1 MTRTDVLADIGT
13 APARGLPLDAF
24 ERRVASLVT
33 KAVDQR
39 AEAMREQEAEMEGRI
54 HVQAAFERLADS
66 LHRHD
71 IRPRVETVARCFDN
85 AGLEHTKTAFGTVSV
100 CTLAR
105 TERFPATATL
115 TLGVTFDPDRLSASV
130 IYRLQ
135 IIPVLMEFQAH
146 DALHVE
152 LEAPDLDEITAW
164 LERHLEEFV
173 ETSLRVER
181 DPRYQMGARH
191 VDPVCGMQVTAASAL
206 RLERGRRSYYFC
218 APMCRERFESN
229 PVLYDRH
236 LAE

>member
-1 MTRTDVLADIGT
+1 MTRTDVLPDAGT
-13 APARGLPLDAF
+13 ATPRALPLEAF
-24 ERRVASLVT
+24 ERRVASIVT
-33 KAVDQR
+33 NAADR
-39 AEAMREQEAEMEGRI
+39 HAEVMREQEAEMERRI

-71 IRPRVETVARCFDN
+71 IRPRVEAVARYFDN
-85 AGLEHTKTAFGTVSV
+85 AGLEHTKTAFGTVSA
-100 CTLAR
+100 CTLTR

-115 TLGVTFDPDRLSASV
+115 TLGVTFDPDRLSASL
-130 IYRLQ
+130 ICRLQ
-135 IIPVLMEFQAH
+135 IIPVLMEFQGH
-146 DALHVE
+146 DALDVE
-152 LEAPDLDEITAW
+152 LEEPDRDKITAW

-206 RLERGRRSYYFC
+206 RLERGRRTYYFC

-229 PVLYDRH
+229 PALYDRH